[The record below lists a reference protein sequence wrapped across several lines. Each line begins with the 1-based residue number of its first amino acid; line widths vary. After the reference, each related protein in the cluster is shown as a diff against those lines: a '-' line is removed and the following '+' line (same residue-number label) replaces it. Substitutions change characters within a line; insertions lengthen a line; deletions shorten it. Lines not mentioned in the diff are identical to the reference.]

1 MMDFIMR
8 QITPTTTPLPLFKPM
23 AQSWRGA
30 TQILEAQVRLLIT
43 VILRFIQPHMPL
55 LPLDIIKSI
64 IIGTRKIHLSKAVWF
79 NVIFA
84 CNGID

>member
-30 TQILEAQVRLLIT
+30 TQIV
-43 VILRFIQPHMPL
+43 
-55 LPLDIIKSI
+55 DIIKISFLI
-64 IIGTRKIHLSKAVWF
+64 IQFSQDG
-79 NVIFA
+79 
-84 CNGID
+84 

>member
-30 TQILEAQVRLLIT
+30 TQILEAQVRLPPEFEL
-43 VILRFIQPHMPL
+43 PHAMIEPL
-55 LPLDIIKSI
+55 
-64 IIGTRKIHLSKAVWF
+64 V
-79 NVIFA
+79 
-84 CNGID
+84 